1 MKTLKDAEARFA
13 DRLASL
19 PRIAYPD
26 ELPVSQ
32 RREEIADAI
41 ARHQVTVVCGETGSG
56 KTTQLPKI
64 CLELGRG
71 MAGMIGHTQPRRIA
85 ARAVAD
91 RLADE
96 LRVKGTSCVGT
107 KIRFADRTTDRTLIK
122 LMTDGILLA
131 ETQADRQLERYDT
144 IIIDEA
150 HERSLNIDFLLGY
163 LRKLL
168 PRRPDLKVVITSAT
182 IDPQRFRDHFAAVL
196 DTPPPVIEVS
206 GRTYPV
212 ETRYRPLVGSAGLDD
227 VDLRMEDAI
236 VDAVDELTRES
247 TGDVLVFLPGERDIR
262 VAAKDLGKWAA
273 TQREPSEVL
282 PLFARLSSAEQQRVF
297 KTGRSRRIVLATNVA
312 ETSLTVPGIRSVVDT
327 GLARISRYTPRTRV
341 QRLPIEAISQASANQ
356 RSGRCG
362 RVGPGVCIRLYDE
375 SDFDRRDEFTAPE
388 IVRTNLASV
397 ILQMAAL
404 NLGRI
409 EDFPFIDPPDPR
421 NVRDGYETLREI
433 GALDEEDGLTEV
445 GRNLATLPVDP
456 RIGRIVLAGH
466 EEDVLHEAL
475 VIAAALSV
483 QDPRERP
490 ADKQVMAD
498 EAHEQF
504 RHFESDFLTMLNLWQ
519 FYHHLKDT
527 ISGSQLRK
535 AMRQNFLSY
544 SRMIEWRDV
553 YVQLK
558 RLVADMG
565 LRPKAI
571 DPSFGTF
578 ESPRYA
584 PIHRALLA
592 GLLTSVG
599 HRDQAERGPGS
610 HEYKSTQGTRFSI
623 HPGSGVFGKKPKWVV
638 AGELVRTTKL
648 YARMCARV
656 EVEWIE
662 SAAGEMVKR
671 SFFEPHW
678 VADKGVA
685 GAFEKVPLFG
695 LELIARRPIA
705 FGKVDAPA
713 ARAMFIHHGLV
724 DRDWDTDLA
733 CIAHNDAMVQRVRQL
748 EARKRQRDLLV
759 EADAMHK
766 FYDERLPKAVWSGQ
780 RLRRHL
786 RKHGGADANLRM
798 TEEDLIRKDAD
809 LADAARFPISMSI
822 AGVDFAL
829 EYHLEHEHEAD
840 GVTLV
845 ATLDTLGVVDAQRT
859 EWLVPGMVRDKIV
872 ELIRS
877 LPKQYRR
884 LFGPAPAWAA
894 KFLED
899 HVFGEGDLV
908 AELIEAVARES
919 GVGVPREEWGVRGL
933 PPHLRMNYRV
943 LDATGEAVAEGRDL
957 EEIKRSVGREVR
969 GRLAGV
975 ESHPLIQSGLTGWS
989 FGEIPKTV
997 EITRN
1002 NVTLVGHPAIVDESS
1017 RTVGLRLM
1025 ESPAAAAEA
1034 NRAGLRRLCML
1045 TLHDEFKYRAE
1056 RLPHVDRLSLLYASV
1071 PNTSG
1076 GEHDLRTEI
1085 VTLIAERAFVAGR
1098 PIPRDEVEYERR
1110 LDQGYVR
1117 LGDGQVEVLKVVA
1130 GVLEEHQRS
1139 REALARVTAENAPE
1153 AWGRMARSVGEQLD
1167 GLVFSGFLTETPW
1180 EWLAHMPR
1188 YLRATQARMQ
1198 KIRNVG
1204 HQRDAELEAQ
1214 VARFWAG
1221 YSRAKELHDAHGV
1234 VDPALVDYR
1243 WMIEELRVSLF
1254 AQELKTA
1261 VKVSPQRLEKQ
1272 WEKIVK

>member
-1 MKTLKDAEARFA
+1 MKSLANAEALVA
-13 DRLASL
+13 DRLSSL
-19 PRIAYPD
+19 PRIAYPHD
-26 ELPVSQ
+26 LPVSQ
-32 RREEIADAI
+32 RRDEIADAI
-41 ARHQVTVVCGETGSG
+41 SNHQVTVVCGETGSG

-71 MAGMIGHTQPRRIA
+71 ISGMIGHTQPRRIA

-96 LRVKGTSCVGT
+96 LAVAGTPVVGT
-107 KIRFADRTTDRTLIK
+107 KIRFTDRTTDRTLVK

-131 ETQADRQLERYDT
+131 ETQADRNLEQYDT

-182 IDPQRFRDHFAAVL
+182 IDPEKFRDHFAPVVDAV
-196 DTPPPVIEVS
+196 PPVIEVS

-212 ETRYRPLVGSAGLDD
+212 ETRYRPLVGTSGLDD

-236 VDAVDELTRES
+236 VDAVDELARES

-273 TQREPSEVL
+273 TQRDRVEVL
-282 PLFARLSSAEQQRVF
+282 PLFARLSAAEQQKVF
-297 KTGRSRRIVLATNVA
+297 KPHTGRRVVLATNVA

-356 RSGRCG
+356 RAGRCG
-362 RVGPGVCIRLYDE
+362 RVGPGVCIRLYEE
-375 SDFDRRDEFTAPE
+375 SDFLRRDEFTPPE

-397 ILQMAAL
+397 ILQMASL
-404 NLGRI
+404 KLGRI

-433 GALDEEDGLTEV
+433 GALDEQDELTEA
-445 GRNLATLPVDP
+445 GRNLAKLPVDP
-456 RIGRIVLAGH
+456 RIGRIILAGH
-466 EEDVLHEAL
+466 EEDVLHETL

-490 ADKQVMAD
+490 VDKQDRAD

-504 RHFESDFLTMLNLWQ
+504 RHPESDFLSMLNIWQ

-535 AMRQNFLSY
+535 AMKQNYLSY
-544 SRMIEWRDV
+544 TRMIEWRDV

-558 RLVADMG
+558 RLVAEMG
-565 LRPKAI
+565 LRPKPI
-571 DPSFGTF
+571 DPSYAHF
-578 ESPRYA
+578 ESPRYP
-584 PIHRALLA
+584 PIHRSLLA

-610 HEYKSTQGTRFSI
+610 HEYKGTQGTRFSI

-662 SAAGEMVKR
+662 SAAGALVKR

-685 GAFEKVPLFG
+685 GAFEKVTLFG

-713 ARAMFIHHGLV
+713 ARSMFIHHALV

-733 CIAHNDAMVQRVRQL
+733 CIAHNDAMVQRVREL

-759 EADAMHK
+759 EAEAMHR

-798 TEEDLIRKDAD
+798 TEADLIRKDAD
-809 LADAARFPISMSI
+809 LADAHRFPIAMTI
-822 AGVDFAL
+822 AGVEFPL

-840 GVTLV
+840 GVTLI

-872 ELIRS
+872 ELIRG

-908 AELIEAVARES
+908 AELIDAIASES
-919 GVGVPREEWGVRGL
+919 GVGVPREEWGIRTL

-943 LDATGEAVAEGRDL
+943 LDANGEAVAEGRDL

-975 ESHPLIQSGLTGWS
+975 ESHPLIKSGLTGWT
-989 FGEIPKTV
+989 FGQIPKTV

-1056 RLPHVDRLSLLYASV
+1056 RLPHVDRLALLYSSIGSA
-1071 PNTSG
+1071 
-1076 GEHDLRTEI
+1076 GELRTEI

-1098 PIPRDEVEYERR
+1098 PVPRDEVEYERR

-1117 LGDGQVEVLKVVA
+1117 LGDAQVEVLKVVA
-1130 GVLEEHQRS
+1130 AVLEEHQRA
-1139 REALARVTAENAPE
+1139 REALERASAENSPE
-1153 AWGRMARSVGEQLD
+1153 AWSAMARNVGEQLD
-1167 GLVFSGFLTETPW
+1167 GLVYRGFLTETPW

-1204 HQRDAELEAQ
+1204 PKRDAELEAQ
-1214 VARFWAG
+1214 VSRFWAG
-1221 YSRAKELHDAHGV
+1221 YVRAKDLHDAHGV